1 MFEFESATLY
11 AEPEFDFQFSA
22 SVTSGVNFATTNEV
36 AGISSPDFSGTV
48 LPDDGATPF
57 QMRMSGVQLGNEAVL
72 PVITGN
78 TSTGIEVPYGTVY
91 RVLVPT
97 FRGGD
102 SHYKTLENSVFV
114 ASETVSDSGIPGK
127 FILGVKI
134 SKVYANRTNVTIGA
148 EFDG

>member
-1 MFEFESATLY
+1 ML
-11 AEPEFDFQFSA
+11 
-22 SVTSGVNFATTNEV
+22 TSLT
-36 AGISSPDFSGTV
+36 
-48 LPDDGATPF
+48 
-57 QMRMSGVQLGNEAVL
+57 
-72 PVITGN
+72 
-78 TSTGIEVPYGTVY
+78 
-91 RVLVPT
+91 VLVPT